1 VQVQAIARHREGLVR
16 YVSRAF
22 PGASIDSV
30 EDAVSHAYEVVLTRP
45 ALLEEA
51 SRRGGELV
59 ARALLRRIA
68 WRTARDDWRTHH
80 RRRGVMAAER
90 GRFVAERSDV
100 GLLDLVMS
108 VDRVVDQSCRAF
120 PLRCRARLAAAV
132 RQRLVSGESDAE
144 VAAAFG
150 LRREYVQR
158 CRRMLAV
165 ALRPS

>member
-30 EDAVSHAYEVVLTRP
+30 EDAVSHAYEVVLARP

-80 RRRGVMAAER
+80 RRRGMLAAER
-90 GRFVAERSDV
+90 GRFTGERSDHSLV
-100 GLLDLVMS
+100 DLVLTIE
-108 VDRVVDQSCRAF
+108 RELEASCRTF

-132 RQRLVSGESDAE
+132 RQRLVSGESDAD
-144 VAAAFG
+144 VAASFG

>member
-1 VQVQAIARHREGLVR
+1 M
-16 YVSRAF
+16 SRAF

-51 SRRGGELV
+51 ARLGGDMV

-68 WRTARDDWRTHH
+68 WRTARDDWRTHN
-80 RRRGVMAAER
+80 RRRGMLVAER
-90 GRFVAERSDV
+90 GRFATERSEQGMV
-100 GLLDLVMS
+100 DLVLTIERELE
-108 VDRVVDQSCRAF
+108 VSCRAF

-132 RQRLVSGESDAE
+132 RRRLLSGESDAD
-144 VAAAFG
+144 VAATFG

-158 CRRMLAV
+158 CRQMLAT
-165 ALRPS
+165 ALRAS